1 MNVLLAGLLLST
13 AQADGVEIE
22 GYVRPALTGVY
33 RPTAVP
39 ADQSELKMDSSQ
51 AGLIFAGSPAEQWS
65 FRTHL
70 RVGAEGIDAITGVS
84 AVDTDNDGT
93 VDGVVTSRSEAM
105 GQFVREASVTW
116 QPIGELGL
124 KMGRLKVP
132 FTSQAQASDT
142 ALLFS
147 DRAGPGKIFHADDD
161 LGALVLVDLA
171 DRVNTSLG
179 LFNGDGMGVDAADAQ
194 GVMYMAR
201 LDINPLGN
209 FDFDESRTQSQ
220 ELRFGVGGG
229 LIWHPYTVF
238 DSAGYDNLFV
248 GDLRASA
255 SVRLAVAGLSLSGE
269 YLYRLQRDDL
279 TDRPLEATGA
289 FGQAGWRTPLGLEP
303 IFRMG
308 VLVEDQ
314 TFAPRTTRWLE
325 GGMNFYPYT
334 QSEDPEGVRFTLQY
348 TGENRVTEQEMA
360 HGMVA
365 LLQLLWD

>member
-1 MNVLLAGLLLST
+1 MSVVLAALLLST
-13 AQADGVEIE
+13 ARADVIEIE
-22 GYVRPALTGVY
+22 GYVRPVLVGVY
-33 RPTAVP
+33 RPTGVP
-39 ADQSELKMDSSQ
+39 ADQREIQMNSSL
-51 AGLIFAGSPAEQWS
+51 AGLIFQGSPMQHWS

-70 RVGAEGIDAITGVS
+70 RVGADGIDAITGVS
-84 AVDTDNDGT
+84 AVDTDNDGN
-93 VDGVVTSRSEAM
+93 VDDVLTSRSEAM
-105 GQFVREASVTW
+105 GQFVREASVTYR
-116 QPIGELGL
+116 PIDELGVQV
-124 KMGRLKVP
+124 GRLRVP

-161 LGALVLVDLA
+161 LGVLVLVDLG
-171 DRVNTSLG
+171 DRFNTSLG
-179 LFNGDGMGVDAADAQ
+179 LFNGDGMGVDAADVQ

-201 LDINPLGN
+201 ADINPLGN
-209 FDFDESRTQSQ
+209 FDFDESRPQSQ

-248 GDLRASA
+248 GDLRATG

-279 TDRPLEATGA
+279 TDRPLQATGS
-289 FGQAGWRTPLGLEP
+289 FGQAGWRSPIGVEP
-303 IFRMG
+303 MFRMG

-325 GGMNFYPYT
+325 GGVNFYPYT
-334 QSEDPEGVRFTLQY
+334 RSDDPDAVRITLEY
-348 TGENRVTEQEMA
+348 TGENRVTEQEVA
-360 HGMVA
+360 HGLVA
-365 LLQLLWD
+365 LLQVIWD